1 MVSLCRLTQASP
13 SDEDDSEPGRPLP
26 ERLVTELTAHRT
38 LALREA
44 LANNPDVAFV
54 AVLHALA
61 LRAFFGQQSYDPG
74 SCLEI
79 EAKSSALS
87 GAGFGATL
95 GATSA
100 AQALARMH
108 EAWGIQLPKKPA
120 SSGLASG
127 LRCGHPFVAVRPLRR
142 ADDQRHAPILRS
154 TPLGDAHATQL
165 AEALSLDMSARWS
178 ATKENYLGRVPKR
191 KSSTQSAR
199 QRAAQPLRG
208 SNT

>member
-1 MVSLCRLTQASP
+1 MSASQAAP

-44 LANNPDVAFV
+44 LAHNPDVAFV
-54 AVLHALA
+54 AVVHALA
-61 LRAFFGQQSYDPG
+61 LRAFYGQQSYDPG

-108 EAWGIQLPKKPA
+108 EAWGVQLPKKPRELWR
-120 SSGLASG
+120 LASG
-127 LRCGHPFVAVRPLRR
+127 LRCGHPFVAVGLLRR
-142 ADDQRHAPILRS
+142 AHDQRHAPTL
-154 TPLGDAHATQL
+154 
-165 AEALSLDMSARWS
+165 
-178 ATKENYLGRVPKR
+178 
-191 KSSTQSAR
+191 
-199 QRAAQPLRG
+199 
-208 SNT
+208 

>member
-1 MVSLCRLTQASP
+1 MPRWLDLTSPAMSSTASGTTPSRQDRQIKLLFPDRPLDSAAPRAAVTSVDGEPVSARQASS

-44 LANNPDVAFV
+44 QANNPDVAFV

-61 LRAFFGQQSYDPG
+61 LRGFYGQQSYDPG

-87 GAGFGATL
+87 GVGFGATL

-100 AQALARMH
+100 AQGLARMH
-108 EAWGIQLPKKPA
+108 EAWAIQLPK
-120 SSGLASG
+120 
-127 LRCGHPFVAVRPLRR
+127 
-142 ADDQRHAPILRS
+142 
-154 TPLGDAHATQL
+154 
-165 AEALSLDMSARWS
+165 
-178 ATKENYLGRVPKR
+178 
-191 KSSTQSAR
+191 
-199 QRAAQPLRG
+199 
-208 SNT
+208 